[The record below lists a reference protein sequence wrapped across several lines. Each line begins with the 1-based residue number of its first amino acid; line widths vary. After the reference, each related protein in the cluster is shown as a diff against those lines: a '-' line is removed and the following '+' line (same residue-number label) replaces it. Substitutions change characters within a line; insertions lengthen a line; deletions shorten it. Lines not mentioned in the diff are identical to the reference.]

1 MAAGAEPAPG
11 GISLKSV
18 LMASAAVLI
27 AGALSGCVPII
38 GAASWLYTGTS
49 LVATG
54 LTGKS
59 LTDDALGAVTGK
71 DCSLM
76 DAALEKDRKIC
87 ETNGSKATAGDF
99 KGLIGMANASP
110 ATAETTADAQAD
122 TSPPQAN
129 VKAVAFTRADAGRA
143 AN

>member
-1 MAAGAEPAPG
+1 MAASAEPAPG
-11 GISLKSV
+11 GTALKSV
-18 LMASAAVLI
+18 LTTGAAVLI

-87 ETNGSKATAGDF
+87 ETTGSKATAGDF

-110 ATAETTADAQAD
+110 ATSTTTADAQTD

-129 VKAVAFTRADAGRA
+129 VKAVAFTRADAGHA